1 MPLLETTHLYIF
13 YKIYQIYHVRGIPN
27 KKTDLQ
33 KNVENANALRTQ
45 VMIETVTKKIL
56 EMQMQSPKS
65 ITKLVKG
72 RQEFA
77 EDDCSN
83 ILTTSIITRRRFV
96 VKSVAKDLHFQL
108 CLTST

>member
-1 MPLLETTHLYIF
+1 
-13 YKIYQIYHVRGIPN
+13 
-27 KKTDLQ
+27 
-33 KNVENANALRTQ
+33 
-45 VMIETVTKKIL
+45 MIETVTKKIL

-96 VKSVAKDLHFQL
+96 VKSVAKDFHVKL
-108 CLTST
+108 CLTSTRKWCISTLKSHGPPPHPTYNF